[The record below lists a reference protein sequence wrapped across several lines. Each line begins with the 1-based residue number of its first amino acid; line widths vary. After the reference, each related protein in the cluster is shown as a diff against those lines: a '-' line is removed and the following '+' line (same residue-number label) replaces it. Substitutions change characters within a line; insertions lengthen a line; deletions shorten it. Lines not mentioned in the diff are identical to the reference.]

1 MKIINKIK
9 YIFIPVVLLGAAS
22 CSGEKESKHETKK
35 TVQPAQSFVTTEIK
49 LINPTYQISVPGELK
64 PYESVQIFAKV
75 AGFIKKIYVDR
86 GSVVT
91 KGQLL
96 AVLEA
101 PEMNQDYLSDKSSQ
115 QKTYTDYLYAKQAF
129 ERLQDAASTKG
140 AVADIELD
148 RAKSIMQSS
157 KATYEASKAGTGR
170 SSQMN
175 QYLRITA
182 PFSGV
187 IMERN
192 LSVGALVG
200 PNSGMALFSIAQKNK
215 LRLTVS
221 LPEKH
226 ASSVNEGIVA
236 QFTVNSIPG
245 KKFEAHHSRNSGVIS
260 QENRSMTLEFD
271 VPNQGTVL
279 KGGEY
284 AQVQL
289 NLKRSASTFFVPTKS
304 ILQTQAGTFV
314 MTFNDNT
321 VSRVAVKAGITY
333 EKMTEVFGALS
344 GHDKVLVKPSE
355 EIEEGKISTKKKI
368 NNDNDLKK

>member
-1 MKIINKIK
+1 MTINNKIK
-9 YIFIPVVLLGAAS
+9 YFFIPIIFGMMATS
-22 CSGEKESKHETKK
+22 CSEKKEVENETKK
-35 TVQPAQSFVTTEIK
+35 AVQPVQSFETTEIRR
-49 LINPTYQISVPGELK
+49 LNPTYQISVPGDLK
-64 PYESVQIFAKV
+64 PYESVQVFAKV
-75 AGFIKKIYVDR
+75 PGFIRKIYVDR
-86 GSVVT
+86 GSVVS

-115 QKTYTDYLYAKQAF
+115 QKMYTDYLYAKQAF
-129 ERLQDAASTKG
+129 ERLQDASKTKG

-157 KATYEASKAGTGR
+157 KASYEASKAGTGR

-182 PFSGV
+182 PFDGV
-187 IMERN
+187 IMDRN
-192 LSVGALVG
+192 LSAGALVG
-200 PNSGMALFSIAQKNK
+200 PNSGTALFSMAQKNK

-226 ASSVNEGIVA
+226 ASSITEGMEA
-236 QFTVNSIPG
+236 EFTVNSIPG
-245 KKFEAHHSRNSGVIS
+245 KTFNAHLSRNSGLIS

-271 VPNQGTVL
+271 VSNPGSVL

-289 NLKRSASTFFVPTKS
+289 NLKRNAPSFFVPTKS
-304 ILQTQAGTFV
+304 ILQTQSGNFV
-314 MTFNDNT
+314 MTFNDDT
-321 VSRVAVKAGITY
+321 VKRVAVKEGITF
-333 EKMTEVFGALS
+333 EKLTEVFGELS
-344 GHDKVLVKPSE
+344 ENDKILIKPSE
-355 EIEEGKISTKKKI
+355 ELEEGKISTQKKK
-368 NNDNDLKK
+368 

>member
-1 MKIINKIK
+1 MTISNKIK
-9 YIFIPVVLLGAAS
+9 YIFIPIIFGMMATS
-22 CSGEKESKHETKK
+22 CSEKKEVENETKK
-35 TVQPAQSFVTTEIK
+35 AVQPVQSFETTEIK
-49 LINPTYQISVPGELK
+49 RLNPTYQISVPGDLK
-64 PYESVQIFAKV
+64 PYESVQVFAKV
-75 AGFIKKIYVDR
+75 PGFIRKIYVDR
-86 GSVVT
+86 GSVVS

-115 QKTYTDYLYAKQAF
+115 QKMYTDYLYAKQAF
-129 ERLQDAASTKG
+129 ERLQDASKTKG

-157 KATYEASKAGTGR
+157 KASYEASKAGTGR

-182 PFSGV
+182 PFDGV
-187 IMERN
+187 IMDRN
-192 LSVGALVG
+192 LSAGALVG
-200 PNSGMALFSIAQKNK
+200 PNSVTALFSMAQKNK

-226 ASSVNEGIVA
+226 ASSITEGMEA
-236 QFTVNSIPG
+236 EFTVNSIPG
-245 KKFEAHHSRNSGVIS
+245 KIFNAHLSRNSGLIS

-271 VPNQGTVL
+271 VSNPGSVL

-289 NLKRSASTFFVPTKS
+289 NLKRNETSFFVPTKS
-304 ILQTQAGTFV
+304 ILQTQSGTFV
-314 MTFNDNT
+314 MTFNDDT
-321 VSRVAVKAGITY
+321 VKRVAIKEGVTF
-333 EKMTEVFGALS
+333 EKLTEVFGELS
-344 GHDKVLVKPSE
+344 ENDKILIKPSE
-355 EIEEGKISTKKKI
+355 ELEEGKILTQ
-368 NNDNDLKK
+368 NNK

>member
-1 MKIINKIK
+1 M
-9 YIFIPVVLLGAAS
+9 AS

-187 IMERN
+187 IMDRN

-236 QFTVNSIPG
+236 QFTVNSIP
-245 KKFEAHHSRNSGVIS
+245 
-260 QENRSMTLEFD
+260 
-271 VPNQGTVL
+271 
-279 KGGEY
+279 
-284 AQVQL
+284 
-289 NLKRSASTFFVPTKS
+289 
-304 ILQTQAGTFV
+304 
-314 MTFNDNT
+314 
-321 VSRVAVKAGITY
+321 
-333 EKMTEVFGALS
+333 
-344 GHDKVLVKPSE
+344 
-355 EIEEGKISTKKKI
+355 
-368 NNDNDLKK
+368 

>member
-9 YIFIPVVLLGAAS
+9 FIFIPVVLLGVAS
-22 CSGEKESKHETKK
+22 CSGEKESKNETKK
-35 TVQPAQSFVTTEIK
+35 TVQPARSFVTTEIK

-187 IMERN
+187 IMDRN

-245 KKFEAHHSRNSGVIS
+245 KNFEAHLSRNSGVIS

-271 VPNQGTVL
+271 VPNPGTVL

-289 NLKRSASTFFVPTKS
+289 NLKRSAPTFFVPTKS
-304 ILQTQAGTFV
+304 ILQTQSGTFV

-355 EIEEGKISTKKKI
+355 EIEEGKISTPKKNK
-368 NNDNDLKK
+368 

>member
-187 IMERN
+187 IMDRN

-279 KGGEY
+279 LGGEY

-304 ILQTQAGTFV
+304 ILQTQSGTFV

-321 VSRVAVKAGITY
+321 VSRVAVKEGITY